1 MIFLQVILPFR
12 CWDAR
17 EISYTAVP
25 SSKIKMLEEMS
36 WSFVDQ
42 LYAQLGWCS
51 SNNLHSLFHIAK
63 TLFWTCI
70 HLSKLQ
76 SNNRYTFAIDFVS
89 FLFFLEL
96 KKILSYVST
105 DVSYIRAWIMWVALV
120 KIFFQEY
127 HIFYVAPMIHAAGH
141 IFYTGDLTCVSFFT
155 YVLCRSMLLESVT
168 FYW

>member
-12 CWDAR
+12 CWDGR

-51 SNNLHSLFHIAK
+51 SNNLHSLFHISK

-76 SNNRYTFAIDFVS
+76 SNTKIYVCHRFCEFFVFSRIKKKYCLTYLPTWPTYVRGLCGLLWLKYFFKNVTFFMLLQWSTRRATYSTRVIWPVS
-89 FLFFLEL
+89 VFL
-96 KKILSYVST
+96 
-105 DVSYIRAWIMWVALV
+105 RM
-120 KIFFQEY
+120 
-127 HIFYVAPMIHAAGH
+127 FYVEVC
-141 IFYTGDLTCVSFFT
+141 YLKV
-155 YVLCRSMLLESVT
+155 
-168 FYW
+168 

>member
-1 MIFLQVILPFR
+1 MIFLQVILLFR
-12 CWDAR
+12 CWDGR

-105 DVSYIRAWIMWVALV
+105 DVSYIRGLCGLLWL
-120 KIFFQEY
+120 KYFFKNITFFMLLQWSTRRATY
-127 HIFYVAPMIHAAGH
+127 STRVIWRVSVFLRMFYVEVC
-141 IFYTGDLTCVSFFT
+141 YLKV
-155 YVLCRSMLLESVT
+155 
-168 FYW
+168 

>member
-1 MIFLQVILPFR
+1 MIFLQVILSFR
-12 CWDAR
+12 CWDGR
-17 EISYTAVP
+17 EISYAAVP

-51 SNNLHSLFHIAK
+51 SNNLHSLFHISK

-76 SNNRYTFAIDFVS
+76 SNTKIYVCHRFCEFFVFS
-89 FLFFLEL
+89 RIKTNTVLRIYRREL
-96 KKILSYVST
+96 
-105 DVSYIRAWIMWVALV
+105 IRAWIMWVALV

>member
-12 CWDAR
+12 CWDGR

-105 DVSYIRAWIMWVALV
+105 DVSYIRGLCGLLWL
-120 KIFFQEY
+120 KYFFKNITFFMLLQWSTRRATY
-127 HIFYVAPMIHAAGH
+127 STRVIWRVSVFLRMFYVEVC
-141 IFYTGDLTCVSFFT
+141 YLKV
-155 YVLCRSMLLESVT
+155 
-168 FYW
+168 